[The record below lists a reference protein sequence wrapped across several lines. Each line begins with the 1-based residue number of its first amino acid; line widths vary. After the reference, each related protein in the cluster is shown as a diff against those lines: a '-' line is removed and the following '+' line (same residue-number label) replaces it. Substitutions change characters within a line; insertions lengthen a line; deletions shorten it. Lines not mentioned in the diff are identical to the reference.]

1 MENGNRIC
9 IHYRKFI
16 PVAKSNTKY
25 ASRLTKIT
33 QNRYNP
39 SINGGIYPPFL
50 MSAQISNP
58 SSSIAF
64 KLLLAAGDLVLLYL
78 ALWLALAL
86 RYQNAPDWLT
96 FLEHA
101 KPFSAV
107 YILWLILFY
116 TNNLYNLIRLRDQLN
131 IYFDLARALTLGALI
146 AVLVFYILPTS
157 DLTPKRLLIIDA
169 GILGIMLI
177 AWRALFTKIFSNIL
191 PLNKVAILGITI
203 RSLELGRELLSNK
216 NSGYRLVALVGD
228 GDQKITAPANLK
240 EIEIVENPLNL
251 LQHIKRD
258 GINTLVVASDSLK
271 QSLLNQLFEYL
282 PLQVKFYNLP
292 DFYEELT
299 DKVPVTRLNR
309 GWFLNN
315 INETDKI
322 TYDFVKRVIDVV
334 ASTILLAVL
343 SPIILLSVLAI
354 AIDSRGPVIYR
365 QKRVGQKNK
374 IFTIFKLR
382 TMVQGAERTGI
393 QWTQKQDTR
402 ITRVGYF
409 LRKTRLDEI
418 PQLVNVLRGEMSIIG
433 PRPERPEF
441 INELAARIPFYQ
453 TRHLIKPG
461 LTGWAQVKFPYGAS
475 VEDAKEK
482 LQYDLYYIKHRSMLL
497 DLSIIIRTIVTV
509 LGFQGR

>member
-1 MENGNRIC
+1 
-9 IHYRKFI
+9 
-16 PVAKSNTKY
+16 
-25 ASRLTKIT
+25 
-33 QNRYNP
+33 
-39 SINGGIYPPFL
+39 